1 VNEQDLIKLGFVQQ
15 PDGSYARQAVAPV
28 APAPEPEPD
37 SVPPLASHPQTEVRS
52 ATRRRVRIT
61 VCTQRLRD
69 PDNNCVKWLIDSL
82 RYFGI
87 LADDSPEH
95 ITLEVVQRKVKTK
108 QEQGTLIEIDTE
120 QQLTAEINQQET
132 TV

>member
-1 VNEQDLIKLGFVQQ
+1 
-15 PDGSYARQAVAPV
+15 
-28 APAPEPEPD
+28 
-37 SVPPLASHPQTEVRS
+37 
-52 ATRRRVRIT
+52 VRIT

-108 QEQGTLIEIDTE
+108 QEQGTLIEVDT
-120 QQLTAEINQQET
+120 NQTGEM
-132 TV
+132 